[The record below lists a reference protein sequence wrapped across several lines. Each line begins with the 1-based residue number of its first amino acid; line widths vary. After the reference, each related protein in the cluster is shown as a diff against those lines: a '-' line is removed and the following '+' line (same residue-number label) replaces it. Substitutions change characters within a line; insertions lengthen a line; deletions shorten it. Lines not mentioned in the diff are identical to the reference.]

1 MLELASGHP
10 SEAHFSDFWAMLGAK
25 LASTCGHVG
34 VQDGLVG
41 DILATST
48 WPMHVNV

>member
-10 SEAHFSDFWAMLGAK
+10 SEAHFFDFWAMLEAK

-34 VQDGLVG
+34 VQDRLVG
-41 DILATST
+41 KILATST
-48 WPMHVNV
+48 WPMHVTV

>member
-10 SEAHFSDFWAMLGAK
+10 SEAHFSDFWAMLEAK

-48 WPMHVNV
+48 WPSLVNV